1 MFRYCSKV
9 FLNPCGVLSLTA
21 TKEVPMNYF
30 TKLTADVLAYYRK
43 YSTKDV
49 SREQFNK
56 TAFLADYG
64 DNTLTDEQALEVLN
78 QLDYSSR
85 KKLYKEVLDGVDFF
99 DPDERMLDLLDLMD
113 PNKTYFQEDT

>member
-1 MFRYCSKV
+1 
-9 FLNPCGVLSLTA
+9 
-21 TKEVPMNYF
+21 MNYF

>member
-1 MFRYCSKV
+1 
-9 FLNPCGVLSLTA
+9 
-21 TKEVPMNYF
+21 MNYF
-30 TKLTADVLAYYRK
+30 TKLTSEVLAYYRK

-64 DNTLTDEQALEVLN
+64 DNTLTDEQALQVLN

-85 KKLYKEVLDGVDFF
+85 KKLYKEVLSSLDLL

-113 PNKTYFQEDT
+113 PNNTYYQEDT